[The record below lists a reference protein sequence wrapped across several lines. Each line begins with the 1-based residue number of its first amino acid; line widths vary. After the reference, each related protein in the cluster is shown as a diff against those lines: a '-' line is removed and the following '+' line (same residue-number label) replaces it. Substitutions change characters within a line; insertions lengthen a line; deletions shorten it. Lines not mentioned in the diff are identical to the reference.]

1 MPHCQIGA
9 VKDHQNLRQV
19 PTGKK
24 SKQRKKKTLQKD
36 YTGSKRKKKAGIKE
50 EKAAIEK

>member
-24 SKQRKKKTLQKD
+24 SKQRKKRLFRKTIQGAKE
-36 YTGSKRKKKAGIKE
+36 KKKAGIKE